1 MAGLWTSYM
10 ETAGPKR
17 PTLFSSII
25 DAAPTSFSQ
34 QDRKGLVQNI
44 LDDISDGTIS
54 KQDLSRALLA
64 VKTLARHPDGSAVV
78 VKQSNLKLLCKLA
91 GPSNPSTVTNEALR
105 CVANALLL
113 VESGRDTWIEVGG
126 GQMCLQRLQDPK
138 TTEEFCFLH
147 ARILFLV
154 TLKQCPFLKSTV
166 EDGKTVEAIAER
178 CETLI
183 EANVMGRPFA
193 KDALTDVLK
202 FIFNLMLQYPRMLEG
217 EGGERKVMGEQWSL
231 EFEPLVEPLVHMFV
245 RLPLASPPLSA
256 PLTHVIHALLN
267 IPVPQYSSIWF
278 PSTSPSGKQ
287 EGKSSKNKKPA
298 RTDGSSTPTTSSN
311 GSKDNGS
318 TKDGKSTASSL
329 SDPFQRAMSLLSSQR
344 KSSSRTDVPRR
355 STSSASASGSPPR
368 STEGSD
374 AASSSRGRSSSPAGS
389 KSNNSSFTMST
400 FQMVTQACS
409 LLENMLAKYWPGVV
423 EADAASV
430 RTAATKENL
439 GLDEALPPLVVLMA
453 RMAEDAEAK
462 TEMRKWILPDDL
474 DRSGSLEERP
484 DTLGRCIRLMT
495 SVYFPRLKDAI
506 GEWLYVL
513 CDSDGALL
521 SAQIGYGNAAGYLFN
536 KGILSAPPPPASGSG
551 GASLPD
557 NINPITG
564 AINRVSEDTGPEMTE
579 EEKER
584 EAERLFVLFDR
595 LEKTGMAQNPVRK
608 AIQEGKLNLGPFGT

>member
-126 GQMCLQRLQDPK
+126 
-138 TTEEFCFLH
+138 
-147 ARILFLV
+147 
-154 TLKQCPFLKSTV
+154 
-166 EDGKTVEAIAER
+166 
-178 CETLI
+178 
-183 EANVMGRPFA
+183 
-193 KDALTDVLK
+193 
-202 FIFNLMLQYPRMLEG
+202 
-217 EGGERKVMGEQWSL
+217 
-231 EFEPLVEPLVHMFV
+231 
-245 RLPLASPPLSA
+245 A

-374 AASSSRGRSSSPAGS
+374 AASSSRGRSSSPARS

>member
-44 LDDISDGTIS
+44 LDDISDGTVS

-154 TLKQCPFLKSTV
+154 TLKQCSFLKSTV
-166 EDGKTVEAIAER
+166 EDGKTVEAIAE
-178 CETLI
+178 
-183 EANVMGRPFA
+183 
-193 KDALTDVLK
+193 
-202 FIFNLMLQYPRMLEG
+202 
-217 EGGERKVMGEQWSL
+217 
-231 EFEPLVEPLVHMFV
+231 
-245 RLPLASPPLSA
+245 
-256 PLTHVIHALLN
+256 
-267 IPVPQYSSIWF
+267 
-278 PSTSPSGKQ
+278 

-368 STEGSD
+368 STEESD
-374 AASSSRGRSSSPAGS
+374 VASSSRGRSSSPARS

-536 KGILSAPPPPASGSG
+536 KGILSAPPPPASGSA